1 MSNGTLVNGQIMT
14 LTDEIVK
21 VKEQSQQKFGEMR
34 DFYDQELIKMRKEFE
49 MRESNLKMN
58 MDSRIQDTVH
68 QERKKITDQM
78 IKLKQEKELL
88 EAKLTKSS

>member
-1 MSNGTLVNGQIMT
+1 
-14 LTDEIVK
+14 
-21 VKEQSQQKFGEMR
+21 MR
-34 DFYDQELIKMRKEFE
+34 DFYDQELNKMRKEFE
-49 MRESNLKMN
+49 MRESNLKIN

-88 EAKLTKSS
+88 EAKLSKSS